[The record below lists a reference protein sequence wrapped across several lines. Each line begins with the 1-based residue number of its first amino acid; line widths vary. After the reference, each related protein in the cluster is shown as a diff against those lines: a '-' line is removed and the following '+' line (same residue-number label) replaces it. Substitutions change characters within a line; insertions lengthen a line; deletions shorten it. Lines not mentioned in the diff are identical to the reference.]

1 MPQFAIPFILEGM
14 SSQESECQSHFRVL
28 KGEALFEEDEDA
40 VHIHYLQKLVGEEW
54 VNVFHLTL
62 ETGRSWGDEIDLLY
76 RHKTN
81 SNELLIHVYGFGY
94 WGDTEYYQSTDCGE
108 TWLPTRYRR
117 LPDPA
122 LYTKENL
129 VQV

>member
-1 MPQFAIPFILEGM
+1 ML
-14 SSQESECQSHFRVL
+14 SQENDHQPHFRVL
-28 KGEALFEEDEDA
+28 KGEALFEDDEDA
-40 VHIHYLQKLVGEEW
+40 VHIHYLQKLVGKAW

-81 SNELLIHVYGFGY
+81 PGELLIHVYGFGY
-94 WGDTEYYQSTDCGE
+94 WGDTEYYQSNDHGDS
-108 TWLPTRYRR
+108 WLTTRYRR
-117 LPDPA
+117 LPDPT

-129 VQV
+129 IQV